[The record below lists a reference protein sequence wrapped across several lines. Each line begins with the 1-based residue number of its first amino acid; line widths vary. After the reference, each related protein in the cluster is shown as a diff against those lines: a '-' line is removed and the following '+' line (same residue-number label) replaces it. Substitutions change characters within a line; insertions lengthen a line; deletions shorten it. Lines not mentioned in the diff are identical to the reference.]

1 MSLFLPFAKMDNVVL
16 QIHSDY
22 PMEMLTARIQT
33 FISKMNLEIALS
45 LNLHLKP
52 FMAMS
57 HLLIRMLW
65 FMMAGMDNGLN

>member
-1 MSLFLPFAKMDNVVL
+1 MDNVVL

-45 LNLHLKP
+45 LNFHLKP
-52 FMAMS
+52 FMVMS

-65 FMMAGMDNGLN
+65 FMMAGMDNGSN